1 MGMRIVVVGAG
12 IVGTCVSLRL
22 AQRGA
27 EVTLIDGRGPGEGT
41 SGTSFA
47 WLDASHPSLEPY
59 VGLNIAGLEAW
70 RRLGQALGDPEWLRL
85 TGTITW
91 EGDREAAEALTEQ
104 AAALR
109 ELGYPSVELTRDQ
122 LSELEPDLVVDDGV
136 ETILTYPSEGF
147 LFARPAIAELLA
159 RGKAAGLRVRI
170 GDSVTSFA
178 SPDGERVT
186 GVVLS
191 NGETVSADRVITC
204 VGRWTEELLATADVA
219 VPLIGPEPAP
229 SLAVG
234 LLVLTTPVPARLRTV
249 VFANGLMM
257 RPDGAGRLLLHGD
270 EQDTRVC
277 ADTTVVPPP
286 GEAHELVELASARL
300 RGAERAAVESATIGI
315 RALPVDRVP
324 VVGPVRDGLYVVVTH
339 SGMTLAPA
347 LGEIVAAEIVDEMQ
361 SDALDLFRPARFER
375 AMT

>member
-1 MGMRIVVVGAG
+1 MGTRIVVIGAG

-22 AQRGA
+22 AERGA
-27 EVTLIDGRGPGEGT
+27 DVTLIDARGPGEGT

-59 VGLNIAGLEAW
+59 VGLNVAGLDAW

-91 EGDREAAEALTEQ
+91 ETDREAADALTDQ

-136 ETILTYPSEGF
+136 EAILMYPSEGF
-147 LFARPAIAELLA
+147 LWARPAIAELLA
-159 RGKAAGLRVRI
+159 RARAAGLRVRT
-170 GDSVTSFA
+170 GEAVAGFA
-178 SPDGERVT
+178 GADGERVT

-191 NGETVSADRVITC
+191 SGETVSADRVITC
-204 VGRWTEELLATADVA
+204 VGRWTEELLATVDVA
-219 VPLIGPEPAP
+219 VPLTGAEPAP

-270 EQDTRVC
+270 EQDTHVR
-277 ADTTVVPPP
+277 ADTDVLPPP
-286 GEAHELVELASARL
+286 GEAHELVELASRRL
-300 RGAERAAVESATIGI
+300 RGAEHAAVESATIGI

-347 LGEIVAAEIVDEMQ
+347 LGEIVAAEVLDEMQ

>member
-1 MGMRIVVVGAG
+1 MGTRIVVVGAG
-12 IVGTCVSLRL
+12 IVGTCISLRL

-27 EVTLIDGRGPGEGT
+27 DVTLIDERGPGEGT

-70 RRLGQALGDPEWLRL
+70 RRLGQGLGDPEWLRL

-91 EGDREAAEALTEQ
+91 ETDREAADALTEH

-109 ELGYPSVELTRDQ
+109 ELGHPSVELSPDQ
-122 LSELEPDLVVDDGV
+122 LTELEPDLVVDDGV
-136 ETILTYPSEGF
+136 EAILMHPTEGF
-147 LFARPAIAELLA
+147 LWARPAIAELLA
-159 RGKAAGLRVRI
+159 RGRAAGLSVRT
-170 GDSVTSFA
+170 GSVASFA
-178 SPDGERVT
+178 CPDGERVT

-191 NGETVSADRVITC
+191 SGETVPADRVITC
-204 VGRWTEELLATADVA
+204 VGRWTEQLLGTADVA
-219 VPLIGPEPAP
+219 VPLTGAEPAP
-229 SLAVG
+229 SPAVG
-234 LLVLTTPVPARLRTV
+234 LLVLTTAVPARLRTV

-270 EQDTRVC
+270 EQDTRVR
-277 ADTTVVPPP
+277 ADTGVIPPP
-286 GEAHELVELASARL
+286 DEAHELVELARARL
-300 RGAERAAVESATIGI
+300 RGAQHAAVESATIGI

-324 VVGPVRDGLYVVVTH
+324 VVGPVREGLYVVVTH

-347 LGEIVAAEIVDEMQ
+347 LGEIVAAEILDEMQ

-375 AMT
+375 AMI